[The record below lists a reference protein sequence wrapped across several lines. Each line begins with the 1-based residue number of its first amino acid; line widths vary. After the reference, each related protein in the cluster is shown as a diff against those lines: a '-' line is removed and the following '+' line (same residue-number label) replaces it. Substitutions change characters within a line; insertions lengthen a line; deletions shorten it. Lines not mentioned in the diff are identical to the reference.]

1 MMIPLKGLI
10 FLHKTFESG
19 CTSWTN
25 W

>member
-19 CTSWTN
+19 CTSWTDR
-25 W
+25 